1 MRTGTELLAWLWT
14 LGFVYNMEVG
24 MYNCYVIT
32 ARSPSMCARR
42 RMCVCSEQ
50 LGVFDLAK
58 LVNKTQGAV
67 ICFSNMQWKIPKE
80 KGHYHATQVNAR
92 TRARTYTPSISL

>member
-1 MRTGTELLAWLWT
+1 
-14 LGFVYNMEVG
+14 
-24 MYNCYVIT
+24 
-32 ARSPSMCARR
+32 MCARR

-80 KGHYHATQVNAR
+80 KGHYHATQVKR
-92 TRARTYTPSISL
+92 THMRTDTHTEYFFIA

>member
-1 MRTGTELLAWLWT
+1 
-14 LGFVYNMEVG
+14 
-24 MYNCYVIT
+24 
-32 ARSPSMCARR
+32 MCARR
-42 RMCVCSEQ
+42 CMCVCSEQ

-92 TRARTYTPSISL
+92 TRARTHTPSISL